1 MSKIKLLHFADLHIG
16 IENYGRLDPSSGVSG
31 RVWDF
36 LQRFDEI
43 VDYGLD
49 HDVDIVVFA
58 GDAYKR
64 RNPSPTFQ
72 RAFAK
77 RVKRL
82 ADAGVYVVLLVGNRD
97 IPSMAQRASSVD
109 IFETLDV
116 LNVLVGGIEGIH
128 VRETRNGPIQIATM
142 PYPVRQRLLVQ
153 DEFRGL
159 SIEALDRKLQ
169 HIVGERIEALI
180 RKAEVTIPA
189 VLTAHLS
196 VSEATYGSEHRLI
209 LGGDTVIHKH
219 QSLNEGA
226 YPHIVYSG
234 SPARIGFGEEGQPKG
249 FCWVEVARGETTW
262 EFVPLNARPFITVR
276 VDLRDELSPLM
287 ILQQEIAKHD
297 LSEAIVRLII
307 KLRAEQEA
315 LLNERD
321 IREMLTDAYYVG
333 SISRDVERQTRLR
346 LRAAAPERMTDAD
359 LLGHYFRDKGL
370 DDSEH
375 LESLKHYAADILA
388 ADDDK

>member
-116 LNVLVGGIEGIH
+116 PNVLVGGIEGIH

-142 PYPVRQRLLVQ
+142 PYPVRQRLLEQ
-153 DEFRGL
+153 DEFRGPQA
-159 SIEALDRKLQ
+159 STHCWREDRSVDKEGRSDDPCCLDSTL
-169 HIVGERIEALI
+169 ER
-180 RKAEVTIPA
+180 V
-189 VLTAHLS
+189 
-196 VSEATYGSEHRLI
+196 
-209 LGGDTVIHKH
+209 
-219 QSLNEGA
+219 
-226 YPHIVYSG
+226 
-234 SPARIGFGEEGQPKG
+234 
-249 FCWVEVARGETTW
+249 
-262 EFVPLNARPFITVR
+262 
-276 VDLRDELSPLM
+276 
-287 ILQQEIAKHD
+287 
-297 LSEAIVRLII
+297 
-307 KLRAEQEA
+307 
-315 LLNERD
+315 
-321 IREMLTDAYYVG
+321 
-333 SISRDVERQTRLR
+333 
-346 LRAAAPERMTDAD
+346 
-359 LLGHYFRDKGL
+359 
-370 DDSEH
+370 
-375 LESLKHYAADILA
+375 
-388 ADDDK
+388 